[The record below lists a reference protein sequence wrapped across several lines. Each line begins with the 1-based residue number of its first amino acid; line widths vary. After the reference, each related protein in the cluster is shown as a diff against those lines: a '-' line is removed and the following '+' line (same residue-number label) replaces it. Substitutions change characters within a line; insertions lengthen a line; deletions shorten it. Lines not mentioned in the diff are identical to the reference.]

1 MLGTEHGRFEEAHER
16 FGRELPGPVV
26 DQRVE
31 KAPEENERHDVEDV
45 LTPQLLEGLRTA
57 GVEKERT
64 ADHHEHGDTP
74 SRHAVVCVYDV
85 PVEAGNVKLVP
96 IRTGDVE
103 QDNRAYRDDAQ
114 SVQVVIPLGQGW
126 VLQSSLPYAREV
138 LDEVFEERTRRFLL
152 DAAWRKFEVNRPREG
167 VICQRQDDD
176 VVAVDRDPS
185 CARARIRRPSPS
197 LSSFGPRPDCRS
209 RT

>member
-1 MLGTEHGRFEEAHER
+1 MKAPHEPVQQREHAIDSYKGKRHVQDESDGEKVLRGTFDCRDAPEQRHDGVKPDEHEEEPEMLGTEHGRFEEAHER

-31 KAPEENERHDVEDV
+31 KAPEENEHHDVEDV

-64 ADHHEHGDTP
+64 ADHHEHGDAP

-103 QDNRAYRDDAQ
+103 PGQ
-114 SVQVVIPLGQGW
+114 S
-126 VLQSSLPYAREV
+126 
-138 LDEVFEERTRRFLL
+138 
-152 DAAWRKFEVNRPREG
+152 
-167 VICQRQDDD
+167 
-176 VVAVDRDPS
+176 
-185 CARARIRRPSPS
+185 RI
-197 LSSFGPRPDCRS
+197 S
-209 RT
+209 R